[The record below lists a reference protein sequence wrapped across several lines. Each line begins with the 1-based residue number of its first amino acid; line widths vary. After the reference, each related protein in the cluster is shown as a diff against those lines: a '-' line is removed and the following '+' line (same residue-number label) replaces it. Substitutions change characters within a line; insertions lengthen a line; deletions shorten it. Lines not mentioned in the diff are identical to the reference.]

1 MLPSSFIKQYPHLTS
16 QVQDL
21 KLRINTSSDSQYTK
35 HIGGRGMTR
44 RKWAAFT
51 RHFAKDLTRLE
62 ILRDGSLLD
71 KFDARR
77 RSAIFSIQEL
87 MEVAPSKLRHLSL
100 TRWILNKHDI
110 KFMPISFPAL
120 RVLHLDNTAFQQ
132 NRGRVPPKRAED
144 DTWFTAAKLLR
155 DEYKGLCKLEF
166 GNGPFF

>member
-71 KFDARR
+71 KF
-77 RSAIFSIQEL
+77 
-87 MEVAPSKLRHLSL
+87 
-100 TRWILNKHDI
+100 
-110 KFMPISFPAL
+110 MPISFPAL

-132 NRGRVPPKRAED
+132 NRGGVPPKRAED